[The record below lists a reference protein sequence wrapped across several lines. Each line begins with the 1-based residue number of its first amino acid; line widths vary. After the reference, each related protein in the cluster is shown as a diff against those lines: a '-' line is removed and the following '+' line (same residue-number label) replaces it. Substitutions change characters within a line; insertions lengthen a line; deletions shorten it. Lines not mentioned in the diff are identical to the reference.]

1 MSSHMDFEST
11 ASHELITTTL
21 TNVRSFTRMSSLVI
35 SQVAL
40 SREGHI
46 TICKVT
52 PKRFL
57 TVVDPH
63 MGE

>member
-1 MSSHMDFEST
+1 MSPHMNFEGA
-11 ASHELITTTL
+11 ASHELIATAL
-21 TNVRSFTRMSSLVI
+21 THVRSLTRMSSLVI

-40 SREGHI
+40 SRECHI